1 MSIQEPVY
9 SLQAEQVIGVASY
22 RALEH
27 VLPYDFQQ
35 YIFQFTLGLHNV
47 WRRLY
52 AAVSPNIFI
61 HCIISCHSICNK

>member
-47 WRRLY
+47 
-52 AAVSPNIFI
+52 
-61 HCIISCHSICNK
+61 